1 MLVYEEMGRKDEM
14 KILNGG
20 PMMELMM
27 LVEWKLIPIDRKTMN
42 LKKVDRFL

>member
-1 MLVYEEMGRKDEM
+1 MLVDEEMGRKDGM

-27 LVEWKLIPIDRKTMN
+27 VVEWKLIPIDRKTMN
-42 LKKVDRFL
+42 LRMEDPLL